1 MDTNLLFASLL
12 FGLIGTAMVMYGK
25 KAGRPI
31 PLLAGAALIAVPYF
45 IPNLIVLL
53 IVCTGVS
60 AVPWFLRNA

>member
-12 FGLIGTAMVMYGK
+12 FGLIGTGMLMYGK
-25 KAGRPI
+25 KAGRPA
-31 PLLAGAALIAVPYF
+31 PLFAGVALMAVPYF